1 MVTYGRR
8 LLTRIKP
15 QGLLPK
21 IYFMEIIY
29 YMQSLSYNMCSSMLN
44 VKFFVYSKQHSTHS
58 KHKRYTIRRVIAYKR
73 LKNNGK
79 ILNRKPQIVVMVVY
93 RRWLFARDSSWKAL
107 TGNNDVLDRWL
118 LMGGGRTW
126 SFDWVINTTVDEVC
140 NLQLEYFIVSTAI
153 WLRVSFTI
161 CKINGGS
168 FLYKKLG

>member
-1 MVTYGRR
+1 M
-8 LLTRIKP
+8 
-15 QGLLPK
+15 
-21 IYFMEIIY
+21 
-29 YMQSLSYNMCSSMLN
+29 
-44 VKFFVYSKQHSTHS
+44 
-58 KHKRYTIRRVIAYKR
+58 IAYKR

-140 NLQLEYFIVSTAI
+140 NL
-153 WLRVSFTI
+153 
-161 CKINGGS
+161 
-168 FLYKKLG
+168 